1 MARRR
6 ANESFQSMGKK
17 FSERYNAFFIF
28 LFRHTQTKKK
38 TGGNQTQSH
47 VRFHTHSLSHTH
59 SYTHSLIHSLT
70 HSLTHMDTYTLALPS
85 VYVELDSWMTVRI
98 GCSSLWARRSFNL
111 ALQVTNTAARL
122 PSLLQVFGTGETYS
136 VPPPNMTDTRV
147 HVCACVCM
155 CVYTAAKCSRC
166 FHDCAPS
173 PRVGNQVLP
182 VCG

>member
-1 MARRR
+1 MCVNRSCCYYFFGGGGGRASVGSGPPMRNTVCFLLLLSRISRMARRR

-136 VPPPNMTDTRV
+136 VPPPQT
-147 HVCACVCM
+147 
-155 CVYTAAKCSRC
+155 
-166 FHDCAPS
+166 
-173 PRVGNQVLP
+173 
-182 VCG
+182 